1 MTLTQSATEGP
12 GIYCTFWIAQHC
24 FGIPS
29 WTIREIHRAVP
40 LTPVPGTAERICGY
54 VNLRGQLYLV
64 LNPDGLLLDQAPR
77 SPRKADRDLIVF
89 RQEIGESFAIEVD
102 AIGDITAIGDDQYHS
117 QISDLGPGA
126 HAAPPGALQGLVTG
140 HATLT
145 DQLVTLLDPH
155 HFPLLG
161 LAYEPS
167 ASF

>member
-1 MTLTQSATEGP
+1 MTISELTTEGP
-12 GIYCTFWIAQHC
+12 GIYCTFWLDQHC

-40 LTPVPGTAERICGY
+40 LTPVPGTAGRICGY

-64 LNPDGLLLDQAPR
+64 LNPDGLLLDQVTV
-77 SPRKADRDLIVF
+77 RKVARDLIVF

-102 AIGDITAIGDDQYHS
+102 GIGDITPIGDDQYHV
-117 QISDLGPGA
+117 QISDQSSGA
-126 HAAPPGALQGLVTG
+126 QFELPSARQGLVTG

-145 DQLVTLLDPH
+145 HQLVTLVDPH
-155 HFPLLG
+155 HFPILG
-161 LAYEPS
+161 LSPEQS

>member
-1 MTLTQSATEGP
+1 MTISELTTEGP
-12 GIYCTFWIAQHC
+12 GIYCTFWLDQHC

-64 LNPDGLLLDQAPR
+64 LNPDGLLLDQVTV
-77 SPRKADRDLIVF
+77 RKEARDLIVF

-102 AIGDITAIGDDQYHS
+102 GIGDITPIGDDQYHV
-117 QISDLGPGA
+117 QITDQSSGA
-126 HAAPPGALQGLVTG
+126 HFEPPSARQGLVTG

-145 DQLVTLLDPH
+145 HQLVTLVDPH
-155 HFPLLG
+155 HFPILG
-161 LAYEPS
+161 LSPEQS